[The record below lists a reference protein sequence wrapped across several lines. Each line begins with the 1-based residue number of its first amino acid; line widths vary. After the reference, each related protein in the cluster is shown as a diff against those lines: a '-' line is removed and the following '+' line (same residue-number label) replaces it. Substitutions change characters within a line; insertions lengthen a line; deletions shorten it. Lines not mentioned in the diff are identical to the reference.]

1 MTGESQRYVD
11 PTAQLVAEIF
21 VRDISRSKAFY
32 ASLGFTVAID
42 RGTFVVLT
50 WEDHQLYLEERP
62 DQGPVP
68 LEPQINIRVMVP
80 DVDRYWRIALER
92 EIPVFAPIEDRSYG
106 LRDFTIVDPD
116 GIGLRFGTRLN
127 TESH

>member
-1 MTGESQRYVD
+1 MTSESQRYVD
-11 PTAQLVAEIF
+11 PTAQLVAEVF
-21 VRDISRSKAFY
+21 VRDIDRSKAFY
-32 ASLGFTVAID
+32 ASLGFTVEID

-50 WEDHQLYLEERP
+50 WEDHQFYLEERP

-68 LEPQINIRVMVP
+68 PEPQINIRVMVP

-127 TESH
+127 TGPH